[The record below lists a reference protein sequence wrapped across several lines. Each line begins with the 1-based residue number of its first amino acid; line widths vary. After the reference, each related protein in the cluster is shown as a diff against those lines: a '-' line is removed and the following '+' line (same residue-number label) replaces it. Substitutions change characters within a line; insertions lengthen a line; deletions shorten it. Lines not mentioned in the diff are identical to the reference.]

1 MKIDWIRTS
10 LIAGMLLVAFL
21 LVIRWNDFQQRQI
34 TEQPSY
40 ETTISAPAQS
50 ASDAPQVEERINTN
64 EGGDVPE
71 VPVAPAINATEGS
84 AQPAAPQSQLV
95 EVNTDVLQVLIDTH
109 GGDLIKVA
117 LPRHFKEIDTP
128 DQPFVLL
135 NRTQSHTYVAQSGL
149 VGPDGTDS
157 GTDRP
162 TFSVERT
169 DYALRQGEDQ
179 VVVNLLLN
187 QGDVQ
192 ITKRFTFTRGS
203 NLIDIEYLIENNSD
217 AVWSGNIF
225 GQIKRD
231 DYIPPTAGI
240 GMQPYVGAAVT
251 TEEDNYHKVDF
262 SDLQDLNKPG
272 KPGALKIT
280 KQGGWVAMV
289 QHYFM
294 SAWIP
299 NQEATN
305 YYNLRKSRN
314 DNIYRL
320 SYTGENVQ
328 IAPQSSGTIKT
339 SFYAGPKYV
348 KKLAEIAP
356 HLDLTIDYGWLWWIA
371 KPLFYVLDYIH
382 DKVGN
387 WGIAI
392 ILLTVLIKLLFF
404 YPSAMSYRSMAKMRM
419 VQPKMAELKER
430 YGDDR
435 QKMSAELMKL
445 YKKEKVNPLGGCL
458 PILLQM
464 PVFIALYWV
473 LMESVELRH
482 APFFLWIEDL
492 SVKDPYFILPLIM
505 GLTMWIQQKLNPKP
519 TDPTQAKVM
528 QMMPIFFTFLFMLF
542 PAGLVLYWVVNN
554 TLSIT
559 QQYIITRQ
567 IEREGMA
574 KS

>member
-50 ASDAPQVEERINTN
+50 ASDTPQVEQRTSTDQ
-64 EGGDVPE
+64 GGDVPE

-162 TFSVERT
+162 TFSVEQT
-169 DYALRQGEDQ
+169 DYALREGEDQ
-179 VVVNLLLN
+179 VVVNLLLD

-217 AVWSGNIF
+217 SVWSGNIF

-251 TEEDNYHKVDF
+251 TQEDNYHKVEFD
-262 SDLQDLNKPG
+262 DLQKLNQPG
-272 KPGALKIT
+272 ESGALKFT
-280 KQGGWVAMV
+280 KEGGWVAMV

-299 NQEATN
+299 NQDATN

-320 SYTGENVQ
+320 SYTSENVQ